1 MTSQHKTGTH
11 PFLRQASIRPVLI
24 HFYDKPAE
32 DQYSSFFMTSWQK
45 TGAHPFYIGMYIHIY
60 THIYVHIY
68 TSQKECLHIF
78 MGVEHHDKWSSDI
91 YDSFHV
97 PVYQY
102 DCTVSKPAQDC
113 ADCHFFPACLSS
125 GKSNGFTRGKTSW
138 TSSTTLQDVESARS
152 KFADEDGH

>member
-11 PFLRQASIRPVLI
+11 PFLWQASIRPVLI

-32 DQYSSFFMTSWQK
+32 DQYSSIFMTSWQK

-78 MGVEHHDKWSSDI
+78 YH
-91 YDSFHV
+91 
-97 PVYQY
+97 
-102 DCTVSKPAQDC
+102 
-113 ADCHFFPACLSS
+113 ACLEEFCVVVSNHPFWWNILKYHQIRWIHYDRIHDRRQISQSEDWWGDGSCGIRNMSS
-125 GKSNGFTRGKTSW
+125 SSSNKKLLSQPQRKHSGSN
-138 TSSTTLQDVESARS
+138 
-152 KFADEDGH
+152 